1 MAIRAPD
8 GAKKKIYPTDFKLD
22 KEINFIFLPFAI
34 TLAES
39 VYLAVWHIAVA
50 VPDMV
55 RKGISLKMHSLCGRM
70 ILVSQERAMKLPE
83 KDVSFLIMELM
94 RFASYVYFS
103 TGKLQ

>member
-39 VYLAVWHIAVA
+39 VYLAV
-50 VPDMV
+50 
-55 RKGISLKMHSLCGRM
+55 
-70 ILVSQERAMKLPE
+70 
-83 KDVSFLIMELM
+83 
-94 RFASYVYFS
+94 
-103 TGKLQ
+103 